1 MPEYIKICE
10 DAARAGGAVLLDWSD
25 RFSAREKGPSDLVT
39 EADFASQDIIRQRLL
54 TAFPDHAFLGEE
66 SEIRQIDK
74 DRPQWI
80 VDPLDGTMNYVH
92 GVPDYS
98 VSVALVHHGRILVG
112 TVFNPVSDECF
123 TAARGAG
130 AFLNGARLR
139 TSSVRNPADAL
150 VAMSF
155 APTVRRDSPDVARFV
170 EALETCQGLRRM
182 GSAALNLAYVAA
194 GRYDAYWTTNT
205 KAWDVAAGILLIREA
220 GGAVRSLDGS
230 EPSLER
236 PRFIAA
242 ATEELVEGM
251 RAVLNRVKE

>member
-10 DAARAGGAVLLDWSD
+10 EAARAGGAVLLDWAG

-39 EADFASQDIIRQRLL
+39 EADLASQEIIRQRLL

-66 SEIRQIDK
+66 DEIRQID
-74 DRPQWI
+74 DGRPRWI

-98 VSVALVHHGRILVG
+98 VSVALVHQGQTLAG
-112 TVFNPVSDECF
+112 TVFNPVTRECF
-123 TAARGAG
+123 TAASGQG

-139 TSSVRNPADAL
+139 TSGVTSTAQAL

-155 APTVRRDSPDVARFV
+155 APRVRRDSPDVARFI
-170 EALETCQGLRRM
+170 EAIEACQGLRRM

-205 KAWDVAAGILLIREA
+205 KAWDVAAGILLIRE
-220 GGAVRSLDGS
+220 
-230 EPSLER
+230 
-236 PRFIAA
+236 
-242 ATEELVEGM
+242 
-251 RAVLNRVKE
+251 

>member
-1 MPEYIKICE
+1 
-10 DAARAGGAVLLDWSD
+10 LDWAG

-39 EADFASQDIIRQRLL
+39 EADLAAQEIIRQRLL
-54 TAFPDHAFLGEE
+54 AAFPEHAFLGEE
-66 SEIRQIDK
+66 NEIPDL
-74 DRPQWI
+74 DDGRPRWI

-98 VSVALVHHGRILVG
+98 VSVALVHQGEILAG
-112 TVFNPVSDECF
+112 TIFNPVSRECF
-123 TAARGAG
+123 TATRGGG

-139 TSSVRNPADAL
+139 TSGVTAPSQAL

-155 APTVRRDSPDVARFV
+155 APKVRRDSPDVARFI

-205 KAWDVAAGILLIREA
+205 KAWDVAAGILLIRES
-220 GGAVRSLDGS
+220 GGVVRSLDGS
-230 EPSLER
+230 APSLER
-236 PRFIAA
+236 PRLVAA
-242 ATEELVEGM
+242 ATDELAE
-251 RAVLNRVKE
+251 RLREVLNRVRE